1 MALSNKERQQRFR
14 DKRRQLSPTDYILAR
29 VKEVLKSAPKSY
41 QERLTKVL
49 NKFDDERSDRGPTVV

>member
-1 MALSNKERQQRFR
+1 MAKTNLERQHTFRQRAIAKLP
-14 DKRRQLSPTDYILAR
+14 DGPAKILAR

-49 NKFDDERSDRGPTVV
+49 NKFDDERKTTT